1 MTITRIFNSSYLR
14 RSVRRAPVIGLAL
27 FVLVA
32 SACDF
37 GGSQSDSTEV
47 VFSAEVAGNV
57 DIYRIGSDDEV
68 PVRVTSAVGQDFA
81 PAWSPSKEK
90 IAFLSD
96 RNGTNALW
104 VMEAN
109 NGNSDSK
116 RQVSAAGVEVVAFR
130 WSPDSNRVGIE
141 IVDGEAHLIEVIDTK
156 AADALSLTSP
166 NENARIGDWSPDGE
180 WLVYAASEGEASGI
194 RRRNPTG
201 VDEITLTIGTDSR
214 PRWSG
219 NGQWIAFNRTSGGG
233 SIDLVVVDKDGNN
246 ERVVATGVSAKT
258 VHDWSPDSKHIVYV
272 SETSEDDEIFVVRP
286 DGKDS
291 EQLTSNRVIDAAP
304 VWSSDGASILF
315 LSEGDGS
322 FDVYSMSKDGGQ
334 QVRKTTIPD
343 LILSAT
349 W

>member
-1 MTITRIFNSSYLR
+1 MTITRKSTLSFLR
-14 RSVRRAPVIGLAL
+14 RFARLVPVIGLAL
-27 FVLVA
+27 FVLIA

-104 VMEAN
+104 VMEAKSGN
-109 NGNSDSK
+109 NDSK

-141 IVDGEAHLIEVIDTK
+141 VVDGDAHVIEVLDTESG
-156 AADALSLTSP
+156 DSLSLTSA
-166 NENARIGDWSPDGE
+166 NENAKIGDWSPDGE
-180 WLVYAASEGEASGI
+180 WLVYAASEGEVSGI

-201 VDEITLTIGTDSR
+201 VDEITLTTGTDSR

-219 NGQWIAFNRTSGGG
+219 NGQWIAFNRTSSGG
-233 SIDLVVVDKDGNN
+233 SIDLVVMDKDGGNVV
-246 ERVVATGVSAKT
+246 VVAEGVHGESHGWA
-258 VHDWSPDSKHIVYV
+258 PDSKKLVYARGEL
-272 SETSEDDEIFVVRP
+272 SEAEIYVVGW
-286 DGKDS
+286 DGKGV
-291 EQLTSNRVIDAAP
+291 EKLTSNRVTDGTP
-304 VWSSDGASILF
+304 RWSPDGSEILF

-322 FDVYSMSKDGGQ
+322 FDIFSMDKDGGH
-334 QVRKTTIPD
+334 QVRLTSGD
-343 LILSAT
+343 ELVLDAD